1 MSTQMYFSEEFIL
14 FISFSQGSMTSIKLR
29 TMLEL
34 TISYILC
41 INTSFSICVCVYI
54 YIYVFQNTSVKNY
67 LAEPM
72 PGKQF

>member
-1 MSTQMYFSEEFIL
+1 MYFSGEFIL

-54 YIYVFQNTSVKNY
+54 YIYMYFKIHLLKIT
-67 LAEPM
+67 
-72 PGKQF
+72 